1 LVTVHPVL
9 TPADSRAFLRTC
21 SFIYAAPMVWRPRD
35 IRPFIAASDYKAAG
49 EVAHYLAVSEGKT
62 VGRISVHVHPER
74 PQGLFGLFECQANA
88 EVARHLLA
96 TAEDWLRSKGCT
108 HAIGPID
115 PSAVVSGGVL
125 VKGAGPN
132 TEQMP
137 YTAAW
142 HADFLKDQGWSHLQA
157 FQTWSFEPKIPKQVR
172 QMSNAVAQKPGLKVL
187 PLTSLKRP
195 EALEVLTKIYNESY
209 KGTFGFVPVSVR
221 DLGAWLGFPD
231 RVDPSTSLVAFVNEV
246 PAAFAITMIER
257 TALSNTGSSL
267 SQTVQRILL
276 ERRFTP
282 DRLRVALFG
291 VVPEFR
297 GSALGGL
304 SLHMYVKLTQ
314 AMIEHRIA
322 SGILTWTAA
331 HDEVTAAGLS
341 LIGAVPE
348 HTYEIFAKEL

>member
-1 LVTVHPVL
+1 LVTVHPVISH
-9 TPADSRAFLRTC
+9 ADSRKFLRTC
-21 SFIYAAPMVWRPRD
+21 SAIYAAPMVWRPRD
-35 IRPFIAASDYKAAG
+35 IRPFIAESDYKAAG
-49 EVAHYLAVSEGKT
+49 EVVHYVAVSEDKT
-62 VGRISVHVHPER
+62 VGRISVHVHPGR
-74 PQGLFGLFECQANA
+74 PEGLFGLFECQADA
-88 EVARHLLA
+88 EVARHLLS

-125 VKGAGPN
+125 TKGSTPN
-132 TEQMP
+132 AEQMP
-137 YTAAW
+137 FTGVW
-142 HADFLKDQGWSHLQA
+142 HADLLKNLGWSHLQA
-157 FQTWSFEPKIPKQVR
+157 FQTWCFEPKIPKQVR
-172 QMSNAVAQKPGLKVL
+172 QMSSAVAQKPGLKVV
-187 PLTSLKRP
+187 PLGDLKRSDS
-195 EALEVLTKIYNESY
+195 LDILTQIYNASY
-209 KGTFGFVPVSVR
+209 KGTFGFVPVSAQ
-221 DLGAWLGFPD
+221 DLGVWLGFPD
-231 RVDPSTSLVAFVNEV
+231 RVDPSTSLVAFVDEA

-291 VVPEFR
+291 VLPEFR

-314 AMIEHRIA
+314 AMIERRIT

-331 HDEVTAAGLS
+331 HDEITAAGLS

-348 HTYEIFAKEL
+348 HTYEIFSREL

>member
-1 LVTVHPVL
+1 MHPVL
-9 TPADSRAFLRTC
+9 THSDSRSFLRTC
-21 SFIYAAPMVWRPRD
+21 AAVYAAPMVWRPRD
-35 IRPFIAASDYKAAG
+35 IRPFIAPSDYQAAG
-49 EVAHYLAVSEGKT
+49 EVVHYVAVSEDKT

-74 PQGLFGLFECQANA
+74 AEGLFGLFECQADV
-88 EVARHLLA
+88 EVARHLLS

-125 VKGAGPN
+125 IKGSGPN

-142 HADFLKDQGWSHLQA
+142 HADLLKDLGWNHLQA

-172 QMSNAVAQKPGLKVL
+172 QMSNAVAQKPGLKVMSL
-187 PLTSLKRP
+187 ANLKHPDALVLLTQ
-195 EALEVLTKIYNESY
+195 IYNASY
-209 KGTFGFVPVSVR
+209 KGTFGFVPVSAR

-231 RVDPSTSLVAFVNEV
+231 RVDASTSLVAFVDEK
-246 PAAFAITMIER
+246 PAAFAITMLER

-267 SQTVQRILL
+267 SQTVQRILS
-276 ERRFTP
+276 ERLFTP

-291 VVPEFR
+291 VLPEFR

-314 AMIEHRIA
+314 AMIERRI
-322 SGILTWTAA
+322 SIGLLTWTAA
-331 HDEVTAAGLS
+331 HDEITAAGLS

-348 HTYEIFAKEL
+348 HTYEIFSKEL